1 MEGLELED
9 EDFVPMTDDQI
20 RKAYNRY
27 PRDKRVVIEVL
38 AVANEYTEAHIRE
51 IVEEERKTSYGS

>member
-1 MEGLELED
+1 MTDEEYYD

-20 RKAYNRY
+20 REAYNRY

-38 AVANEYTEAHIRE
+38 ALANEYTEAHIRK
-51 IVEEERKTSYGS
+51 IVGEERKTSYGS